1 MANDELKRLFR
12 SEGIYM
18 WEIAKALGVH
28 EMTLSRRFRTELAES
43 QKQDV
48 MTAFERVKADK
59 AEGTACIKKKALL
72 PSVTAAP
79 LRSGIGQRPF
89 PDDAA
94 F

>member
-28 EMTLSRRFRTELAES
+28 EMTLSRRFRTELTES

-59 AEGTACIKKKALL
+59 AEGTAYIKKKALL